1 MKQSTL
7 ATRAIA
13 FLLAA
18 IVFLASC
25 SSTTVIRS
33 EPPGA
38 ILYLN
43 GERVGTTPYTHTDTK
58 VVGSQNT
65 VELQLEG
72 HETLITTFSRT
83 EEADVGAI
91 IGGIFFLFP
100 FLWTMKYKP
109 VRTYELAPLM
119 DRPMELRRPQAD
131 VPATGSATER
141 LRNLKALLDEGLITE
156 EEYEQAKA
164 KILEEY

>member
-38 ILYLN
+38 TLYLN

-58 VVGSQNT
+58 VVGSQNI

-83 EEADVGAI
+83 EEADAGAI
-91 IGGIFFLFP
+91 IGGFFLFFP

-109 VRTYELAPLM
+109 VRTYELAPLTEEQ
-119 DRPMELRRPQAD
+119 MEWREAQMRA
-131 VPATGSATER
+131 PATDSVTER
-141 LRNLKALLDEGLITE
+141 IRNLKALLDEGLITE
-156 EEYEQAKA
+156 KEYEQAKA
-164 KILEEY
+164 KILEE